1 MIARRVSSKSG
12 TTEMADLLTGLADPD
27 PKSFSF
33 PVVKVTQPVG
43 DIFLASVPW
52 DVITKIA
59 FFDVRRVI
67 QDERDME
74 RYLGIQRPLDPNR
87 VRKLEEYVNF
97 VDASFP
103 TAIII
108 AVDDN
113 YARYD
118 ESKHTLT
125 VSNMKEGESE
135 PSIAIHNL
143 ARVIDGQH
151 RIAGL
156 FKFRG
161 QKFDVPVS
169 IFVGADVSDQAHIF
183 STVNLEQTKVHKN
196 LVYDLYSL
204 SRSRSPQKTC
214 HNIAVALD
222 QDESGPFFQRIKRL
236 GGATVQGR
244 FEPISQAT
252 FVESLLKY
260 ITPDA
265 KIDRDVLL
273 RGKTLS
279 KVMNDDI
286 LRYPFRN
293 LFIDDHDIK
302 IAEEIHRF
310 FSIVRDRWPEAWADT
325 RREGLMLNRT
335 NGFRAL
341 MRLYGHLFR
350 EVGVPGTSLSGDYV
364 RHYMKSVP
372 LEDEDFNTDNFVPGS
387 GGEGR
392 LFRVLTGAEVLD
404 EAEH

>member
-1 MIARRVSSKSG
+1 MGQKISSQNG
-12 TTEMADLLTGLADPD
+12 TVEMVDLFSELADPD
-27 PKSFSF
+27 PRSFTF

-43 DIFLASVPW
+43 DIFLASVPFE
-52 DVITKIA
+52 VITKIA
-59 FFDVRRVI
+59 YFDVRRVI

-113 YARYD
+113 YAKYD
-118 ESKHTLT
+118 QKGATLT
-125 VSNMKEGESE
+125 VSNVKEGEDE

-156 FKFRG
+156 FKFKG
-161 QKFDVPVS
+161 DKFDVPVS

-204 SRSRSPQKTC
+204 ARSRSPQKTC

-236 GGATVQGR
+236 GGATLQGR

-252 FVESLLKY
+252 FVESLLRY

-273 RGKTLS
+273 RGKTPA
-279 KVMNDDI
+279 KMRGDDI

-293 LFIDDHDIK
+293 LFIDEKDIK
-302 IAEEIHRF
+302 IGEEIHRF
-310 FSIVRDRWPEAWADT
+310 FSLVRERWPYAWNDT

-350 EVGVPGTSLSGDYV
+350 EIGVPGTSLAADYV
-364 RHYMKSVP
+364 GHYLRSLP
-372 LEDEDFNTDNFVPGS
+372 LEDADFNTVNFVPGS
-387 GGEGR
+387 SGEGR
-392 LFRVLTGAEVLD
+392 LFRVLSGAEVLEKD
-404 EAEH
+404 

>member
-1 MIARRVSSKSG
+1 
-12 TTEMADLLTGLADPD
+12 MADLLTGLADPD
-27 PKSFSF
+27 PCTFTF

-43 DIFLASVPW
+43 DIFVASIPW
-52 DVITKIA
+52 NVITKIA

-67 QDERDME
+67 QDERDVE
-74 RYLGIQRPLDPNR
+74 RYLGIQRPLDSNR
-87 VRKLEEYVNF
+87 VKKLEDYVNF

-113 YARYD
+113 YATYD
-118 ESKHTLT
+118 VEKRTLSL
-125 VSNMKEGESE
+125 SNMKEGEDR
-135 PSIAIHNL
+135 PSIAINNI

-161 QKFDVPVS
+161 EKFDVPVS
-169 IFVGADVSDQAHIF
+169 VFVGADVSDQAHIF

-204 SRSRSPQKTC
+204 ARSRSPQKTC

-222 QDESGPFFQRIKRL
+222 QDERSPFYQRIKRL
-236 GGATVQGR
+236 GGATVRGR

-252 FVESLLKY
+252 FVESLLRY
-260 ITPDA
+260 ITSDP
-265 KIDRDVLL
+265 KVDRDVLL
-273 RGKTLS
+273 RGRSLTELRG
-279 KVMNDDI
+279 DDV

-293 LFIDDHDIK
+293 LFINNQDIR
-302 IAEEIHRF
+302 IGEEVLQF
-310 FSIVRDRWPEAWADT
+310 FSLVRDRWPKAWSDT

-341 MRLYGHLFR
+341 MRLYGHLFY
-350 EVGVPGTSLSGDYV
+350 ENGVPGTSLSGDFV
-364 RHYMKSVP
+364 AHYLGK
-372 LEDEDFNTDNFVPGS
+372 LKIKDDDFNTENFVPGS
-387 GGEGR
+387 SGEGR
-392 LFRVLTGAEVLD
+392 LFRVLSGAEELD
-404 EAEH
+404 AA